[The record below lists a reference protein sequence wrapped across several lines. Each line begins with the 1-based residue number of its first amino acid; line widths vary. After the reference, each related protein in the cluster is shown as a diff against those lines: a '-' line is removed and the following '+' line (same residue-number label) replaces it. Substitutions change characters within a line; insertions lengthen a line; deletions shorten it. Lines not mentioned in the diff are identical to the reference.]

1 MMRRRCPSLVPKKNV
16 AHVVPAVMPAQA
28 SVQVVTVAVHPVHHA
43 VPVARTQ
50 HLLTAA
56 ISPPKQGVINPPL
69 SAYVKS
75 PRQLQQLTVL
85 KESKHA
91 ATRSQKVP

>member
-1 MMRRRCPSLVPKKNV
+1 MMHRPCLSRVPKKSV
-16 AHVVPAVMPAQA
+16 AHVVLAVMPAQA
-28 SVQVVTVAVHPVHHA
+28 SVQVAIVAARRA

-50 HLLTAA
+50 HPLTAA

-69 SAYVKS
+69 SAYAKS

>member
-1 MMRRRCPSLVPKKNV
+1 MRLHCPSPVPKKSDAHA
-16 AHVVPAVMPAQA
+16 AHVVMPAQA
-28 SVQVVTVAVHPVHHA
+28 SVQVATVAVHRA

-50 HLLTAA
+50 HPLTAA
-56 ISPPKQGVINPPL
+56 TSLPKQGVINPPL
-69 SAYVKS
+69 SAYAKS

>member
-1 MMRRRCPSLVPKKNV
+1 MRLRWPSPVPKKSV

-28 SVQVVTVAVHPVHHA
+28 SVQVVIAAVHRA
-43 VPVARTQ
+43 VPVAQTQ
-50 HLLTAA
+50 HPLTAA
-56 ISPPKQGVINPPL
+56 TSPPKQGVINPPL
-69 SAYVKS
+69 SAYAKS

-91 ATRSQKVP
+91 ATRSQKIP